1 MAGLLPKLRELT
13 GLPIVVNPNAG
24 LPVERD
30 GKTCYD
36 VGPEEFASWM
46 GEIARGGAWVVGGC
60 CGTSPEHIRR
70 TVAACAGL
78 GCQPLPLPS
87 RTVVTSG
94 LHWVEIGKA
103 PVIIGERI
111 NPTGKKKLNRPC
123 EIGTFPIFSGKAL
136 PSKMLGPIYWMSMS
150 DCRKLTSPP

>member
-1 MAGLLPKLRELT
+1 M
-13 GLPIVVNPNAG
+13 
-24 LPVERD
+24 
-30 GKTCYD
+30 
-36 VGPEEFASWM
+36 
-46 GEIARGGAWVVGGC
+46 VGGC
-60 CGTSPEHIRR
+60 CGTTPEHIRR

-111 NPTGKKKLNRPC
+111 NPTGKKDLQAELQAGEYGLAMRFAS
-123 EIGTFPIFSGKAL
+123 EQVAL
-136 PSKMLGPIYWMSMS
+136 ARRSS
-150 DCRKLTSPP
+150 T

>member
-60 CGTSPEHIRR
+60 CGTTPEHIRR
-70 TVAACAGL
+70 TVTACAGL

-111 NPTGKKKLNRPC
+111 NPTGKKKFKQALLR
-123 EIGTFPIFSGKAL
+123 SGHSLYSPEGIA
-136 PSKMLGPIYWMSMS
+136 SKMLGPIYWMSMS